1 MGNIKWLLIGIGFLL
16 GGDDNVLIL
25 IVVITSQEN
34 ISQLFT
40 LNGLIVWY
48 VCSIISTCMVC
59 EL

>member
-1 MGNIKWLLIGIGFLL
+1 MGNRKWLLIGIWFLL
-16 GGDDNVLIL
+16 GVDDNVLIL

-48 VCSIISTCMVC
+48 VCSVVSNCMVC